1 MISDSA
7 YIIVDM
13 DGTLADC
20 EHRRHFLDQ
29 TPPNWKEFLKPEH
42 VAADPVVDPVRE
54 LVCAMARDYLVV
66 ICSARG
72 EELRETTENW
82 LGKHGVTYDELM
94 LRATHDSRQD
104 VAVKQD
110 MLDDLI
116 ERYGTKPLFTVDDRQ
131 CVVDM
136 WRHNGIVCL
145 QAAPGDFDNKRPN
158 PGKLGL
164 MVGPSHAGKSRA
176 RSHWHLMKPRPTE
189 WNFTWISS
197 DYFRAFITGNHEDQ
211 TKNAQVFAAM
221 RDVVKSYITNGIN
234 VIVDATNIRN
244 KDRLSFVDCVA
255 GDVEVTYYVV
265 DRPLSDKLAS
275 LRPGFPEE
283 VVKRHH
289 DTFQSNLKDILAGD
303 GRPNVTVVDWRE

>member
-1 MISDSA
+1 MIDDSS

-29 TPPNWKEFLKPEH
+29 SPPNWKEFLKPEH

-54 LVCAMARDYLVV
+54 LIQAMSRNYLII

-72 EELRETTENW
+72 EELRETTNIW
-82 LGKHGVTYDELM
+82 LAKHGVTYDELM

-104 VAVKQD
+104 LAVKQD
-110 MLDDLI
+110 MLNLLI
-116 ERYGTKPLFTVDDRQ
+116 ERHGHKPLFTVDDRQ
-131 CVVDM
+131 SVVDM

-164 MVGPSHAGKSRA
+164 MVGPSHAGKSR
-176 RSHWHLMKPRPTE
+176 SLIMFKMSWQTV
-189 WNFTWISS
+189 SS
-197 DYFRAFITGNHEDQ
+197 DYFRYLLTEDVNDQ

-221 RDVVKSYITNGIN
+221 RDVVKSYIANGIN
-234 VIVDATNIRN
+234 VIVDATNIKT

-255 GDVEVTYYVV
+255 NDVEVTYYVL
-265 DRPLSDKLAS
+265 DRPLKDKLTS
-275 LRPGFPEE
+275 LRPGFPED